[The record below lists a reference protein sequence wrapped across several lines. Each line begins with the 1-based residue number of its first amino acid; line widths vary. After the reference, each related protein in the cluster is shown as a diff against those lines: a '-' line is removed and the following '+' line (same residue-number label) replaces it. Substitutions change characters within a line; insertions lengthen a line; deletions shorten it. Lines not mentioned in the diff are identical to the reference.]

1 MNLLD
6 EMTVEDA
13 LAGLPGWERRGN
25 EIVRTYTRAD
35 FRTAMELVNRVAE
48 LAEAAAHH
56 PDIDIRWNRVTL
68 TLSTHSA
75 GGLTAADMEL
85 AAEIEEAAGQVA

>member
-1 MNLLD
+1 MDLLD
-6 EMTVEDA
+6 EATVVDA

-25 EIVRTYTRAD
+25 ELVRTYTSAD
-35 FRTAMELVNRVAE
+35 FRTAMELVNQVAE

-56 PDIDIRWNRVTL
+56 PDIDIRWNQVTL

-75 GGLTAADMEL
+75 GGLTAADLDL
-85 AAEIEEAAGQVA
+85 AARIEEAAGRRA